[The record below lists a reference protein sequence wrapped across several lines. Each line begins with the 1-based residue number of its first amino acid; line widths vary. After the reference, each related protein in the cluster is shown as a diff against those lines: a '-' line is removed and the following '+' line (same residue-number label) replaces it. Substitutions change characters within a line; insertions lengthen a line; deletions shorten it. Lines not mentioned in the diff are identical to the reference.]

1 MDRNCPSVP
10 FASFFICLDS
20 HINGLKI
27 TEILRD
33 EVLRAQYVAEVS
45 MYRPE
50 MLVYLDES
58 GCDRRDSLRKKGY
71 SLRGKPAKLQ
81 RLLVR
86 GQRVSVIAF
95 LSFVGLLDFQ
105 LVTEA
110 VDSVIFYDFVQEVLL
125 PHLMPFN
132 GQNLHSQNPHS
143 VVILDNCSIHH
154 VQPVVRM
161 IQEVG
166 ALVHFLPS
174 YSPDYNP
181 IEQAFC
187 KAKKEMQ
194 TLEDSGIQDLK
205 QIILSVFCTITSED
219 CESWINDCGIY

>member
-1 MDRNCPSVP
+1 MFVLFLVLDRPGIYLSEIQSELRDQLGP
-10 FASFFICLDS
+10 ELSISAICKFLHLS
-20 HINGLKI
+20 GFTHQRLKI
-27 TEILRD
+27 TAIQRD
-33 EVLRAQYVAEVS
+33 EVLRAQYVAKVS

-58 GCDRRDSLRKKGY
+58 GCDRRDCLRKKGY

-95 LSFVGLLDFQ
+95 LSFVGLLDLQ

-125 PHLMPFN
+125 PHLMPFS

-161 IQEVG
+161 IQVG

-205 QIILSVFCTITSED
+205 
-219 CESWINDCGIY
+219 